1 MRDLDKGA
9 IISIL
14 SGFAGTIIGG
24 IITWFVTKYSLDKQ
38 LSNEKILRE
47 EEYIHEQNVAI
58 RLVANEVRHNVTN
71 LIAIKNMIIQDNL
84 KNTVL
89 LEDLSKLIC
98 KDYWDEY
105 KFILWNHKDSKA
117 IEKIEY
123 FYYNLSLEIYCKVTD
138 LERIK
143 ERLSFGIETLDYI
156 EKYLK

>member
-98 KDYWDEY
+98 KDYW
-105 KFILWNHKDSKA
+105 
-117 IEKIEY
+117 
-123 FYYNLSLEIYCKVTD
+123 LSLIH
-138 LERIK
+138 I
-143 ERLSFGIETLDYI
+143 
-156 EKYLK
+156 